1 MNQFDLSDTV
11 FARCV
16 QNASERLDEDWVSA
30 MQGEPDNA
38 SQGDL
43 ESLVGDERMTS
54 GCARCGWPLD
64 SPRPWERMDVCDK
77 CDAYLQADYD
87 AEKDMSRRAAC
98 CLLRIPNDGG
108 WCVMTD
114 GHSGECVGYPSR
126 EPTISNTFGPEQ
138 ARGRRY

>member
-1 MNQFDLSDTV
+1 MTEQFDLSDTV

-43 ESLVGDERMTS
+43 ESLVPDER
-54 GCARCGWPLD
+54 GR
-64 SPRPWERMDVCDK
+64 
-77 CDAYLQADYD
+77 
-87 AEKDMSRRAAC
+87 C

-108 WCVMTD
+108 WCVMAD
-114 GHSGECVGYPSR
+114 GHSGECTGYPSR
-126 EPTISNTFGPEQ
+126 EATVSNTFGP
-138 ARGRRY
+138 ADAVKRGWGQ